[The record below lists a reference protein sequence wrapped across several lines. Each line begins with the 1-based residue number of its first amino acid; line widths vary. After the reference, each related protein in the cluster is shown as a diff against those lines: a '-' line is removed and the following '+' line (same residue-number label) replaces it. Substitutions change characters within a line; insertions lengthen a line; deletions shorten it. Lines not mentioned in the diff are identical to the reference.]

1 MAKGIKRPLPLVVE
15 ALKVV
20 IKKLGECLALPFNYK
35 RMDYNTI
42 ARKYKPVMIKI
53 LLIGEAPP
61 PNQTNYFYKVPD
73 KYPTRKST
81 IENDSSLP
89 ATIFNHYFGRRPLN
103 EKEYEKFLCLL
114 KEKGVFLIDIIH
126 KPLEIR
132 RKDKSLNSENIDI
145 LVSPQ
150 NLNDLIARIEKLPI
164 TDETKI
170 IFLLARNN
178 YKKGSKII

>member
-20 IKKLGECLALPFNYK
+20 IKKLGECIALPFNYK

-42 ARKYKPVMIKI
+42 AGKYKPVMIKI

-61 PNQTNYFYKVPD
+61 PNQANYFYKVPD
-73 KYPTRKST
+73 KYPTKKST

-89 ATIFNHYFGRRPLN
+89 ATIFNHYFSRRPLN

-132 RKDKSLNSENIDI
+132 RKDMKI
-145 LVSPQ
+145 LTQHPVFHFF
-150 NLNDLIARIEKLPI
+150 R
-164 TDETKI
+164 TTK
-170 IFLLARNN
+170 
-178 YKKGSKII
+178 YH